1 MQDMDFGKLERLI
14 NRAVDGLWN
23 TWMEHRV
30 GILATIAFHLLLMV
44 ILLACKLETRKEFYG
59 SEIELA
65 FEPDEP
71 EMEAVE
77 EPQRELLP
85 ADALVAE
92 REMEAVRNFAVDAN
106 ERDLNSNLK
115 DEKNIDADELYREA
129 ERLKAQMQEN
139 RDFFESVPDELADI
153 PNTTQKEVTE
163 EQKANIDAPTVV
175 SYNLKGR
182 KPYRLDSPAYKCQG
196 GGQVV
201 VNIVVDATGKVV
213 GAKIDPA
220 LSVVEECINTEA
232 IIAARNSRFTA
243 SDKASQS
250 GSITYLFVKQ

>member
-1 MQDMDFGKLERLI
+1 MDFGKLEQLI

-44 ILLACKLETRKEFYG
+44 VLLACKLETRKEFYG

-106 ERDLNSNLK
+106 ERDLNANLK
-115 DEKNIDADELYREA
+115 DEKNIDADELYREV
-129 ERLKAQMQEN
+129 ERLKSQKQEN
-139 RDFFESVPDELADI
+139 REFFESEPEELAI
-153 PNTTQKEVTE
+153 PNTPQKEVTE
-163 EQKANIDAPTVV
+163 EQKAVVDGPTVI
-175 SYNLKGR
+175 SYNLPGR
-182 KPYRLDSPAYKCQG
+182 KAYELLNPAYKCQK

-201 VNIVVDATGKVV
+201 VNIVVDGMGNVTKAT
-213 GAKIDPA
+213 IDA
-220 LSVVEECINTEA
+220 RLSVVEECINAEA
-232 IIAARNSRFTA
+232 QKAAMRSRFSR

-250 GSITYLFVKQ
+250 GSITYLFVEQ